1 MEGNIPEKMRQRN
14 LDLVLQLL
22 SQQGSLSAKALA
34 AATGLSVVSIHKLI
48 DQLQTRDLLREEPQL
63 VKTRGRSARL
73 FAVNPTA
80 YALLSVRLF
89 EGNAGQM
96 LAKMEVIDLAGTR
109 ATALVTQPVTTP
121 AALIAQ
127 LQTLVQQASQ
137 PPRVVVIGLPGVS
150 VAQRLQVTDVAGW
163 QQVQLASLVEQALHL
178 PVQVINDV
186 NAVTYG
192 GVGRVDPQASAVG
205 LYYPRQFGPGVG
217 IVHAGTIITGAHGL
231 AGEIASS
238 PAYQQAT
245 YPLADLPTRITQD
258 VQTLVS
264 LLDPAYVFLYTP
276 KHTVTLPQLGL
287 TVQVQ
292 TQREF
297 DDDYCYGLLRL
308 GRQMVYQAVL
318 AQ

>member
-1 MEGNIPEKMRQRN
+1 MRQRN
-14 LDLVLQLL
+14 FDLDLQVRGP
-22 SQQGSLSAKALA
+22 QGPLAAKALA
-34 AATGLSVVSIHKLI
+34 AATGVIVVNIQKLI
-48 DQLQTRDLLREEPQL
+48 DHLQPRALLREEPQL

-73 FAVNPTA
+73 FAVNPAA

-89 EGNAGQM
+89 EGAAGQM
-96 LAKMEVIDLAGTR
+96 LAKIEVIDLAGTR
-109 ATALVTQPVTTP
+109 ATPLVTRPVTTP
-121 AALIAQ
+121 AALIDQ

-163 QQVQLASLVEQALHL
+163 QQVQLATLVQQALSL

-186 NAVTYG
+186 NAMTYG
-192 GVGRVDPQASAVG
+192 GVGRVDPQTSAIG

-217 IVHAGTIITGAHGL
+217 IVHAGTIIAGAHGL

-245 YPLADLPTRITQD
+245 YPLADLATRITQD

-276 KHTVTLPQLGL
+276 QHTVTLPQLRL
-287 TVQVQ
+287 TAQVQ
-292 TQREF
+292 TARDF

-318 AQ
+318 TQ